1 MRTPDERR
9 EVMRERVA
17 SWARRLNVQP
27 RQVRVQYMTRKWGS
41 CSTAGVVTLAADLAD
56 QDLGFQDFVIVHELL
71 HLRVPNHGKLF
82 NSLANGSRARLA
94 NIRHTARLSAH
105 QRQAPHLNKR
115 TRCQAIKVNPRSHRS
130 PASVAPVP
138 DESVAASR

>member
-9 EVMRERVA
+9 ELMRERVA
-17 SWARRLNVQP
+17 SWAQRLNVQP

-41 CSTAGVVTLAADLAD
+41 CSTTGIVTLAADLAD

-82 NSLANGSRARLA
+82 KALLTAHVPASSAAN
-94 NIRHTARLSAH
+94 ARLSTH
-105 QRQAPHLNKR
+105 QRQTPHPNKR
-115 TRCQAIKVNPRSHRS
+115 IRHQAIEVNPRSYHA
-130 PASVAPVP
+130 PFSVAPVP
-138 DESVAASR
+138 DKSVATSR